1 MLDDASRFV
10 IRNRYIIDEAPLQIY
25 VSALLFAPSRSII
38 RQTFANVLRK
48 YFDLRPKVPDFWGA
62 EMFKLEGHEGSV
74 NSVAFSPDGQ
84 VVASASW
91 DMTVRLWDAKTGEQ
105 VQKLEGHEDGV
116 NSVAF
121 SPDGQIVASASGDK
135 TVRLWDAKTG
145 EQVQK
150 LEGHESL
157 VTSVVFS
164 PDGQVVASASWDK
177 TVRLWDAKTGEQVQK
192 LEGHES
198 LVDSV
203 AFSPDGQVVA
213 SASRDKTVRLWNVKT
228 GKQAFS
234 FPVDRVAVNL
244 SFMEDGRYL
253 AANNVCL
260 DVSPYVS
267 SSISGK
273 RRLGSST
280 MVLSRHWIGYQG
292 KDLLWLPHDYRGSCT
307 AFYGKKLVVGQA
319 SGAMSFFQLSHEAY

>member
-91 DMTVRLWDAKTGEQ
+91 DM
-105 VQKLEGHEDGV
+105 
-116 NSVAF
+116 
-121 SPDGQIVASASGDK
+121 